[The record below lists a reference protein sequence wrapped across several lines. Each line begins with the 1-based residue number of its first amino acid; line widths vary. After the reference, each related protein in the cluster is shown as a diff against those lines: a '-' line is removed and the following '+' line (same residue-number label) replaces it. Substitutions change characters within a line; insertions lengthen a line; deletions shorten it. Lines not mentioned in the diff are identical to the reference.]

1 MEPEAPAAVLAELQ
15 RVLEQACE
23 ALGCQ
28 EEGRLQEAV
37 QGFFLARSR
46 VRYVAEALLRPL
58 LEEQPGDGGLALTA
72 AACTLLEDTYSQ
84 AVERL
89 TRGGGLC
96 SADSSHDAEGTRN
109 TGEEEEEGEE
119 GAAGGG
125 LFGAQRRSAGAGL
138 LEARGTAGAGRQQ
151 QAQERRRLSAVAQEC
166 VQEVAGSLDEVE
178 LREAVL
184 LPMRF
189 PQLFTGIRRPQCNLL
204 FHGAPGTG
212 KTMLVEKLA
221 AEAGTPLLC
230 LSPAATLSKWAGES
244 EKRLRAAFQAAAAL
258 SPAILFIDEVDS
270 LAPARG
276 AALPGGLQPW
286 PRTRRRP
293 ARGAPHLH
301 A

>member
-1 MEPEAPAAVLAELQ
+1 M
-15 RVLEQACE
+15 
-23 ALGCQ
+23 
-28 EEGRLQEAV
+28 
-37 QGFFLARSR
+37 
-46 VRYVAEALLRPL
+46 RYVAEALLRPL

-166 VQEVAGSLDEVE
+166 VQEVAGSLDEVVG
-178 LREAVL
+178 LQAIKQASSF
-184 LPMRF
+184 LP
-189 PQLFTGIRRPQCNLL
+189 PPCCGCLQPAGLASPLHRPLIPA
-204 FHGAPGTG
+204 HAPGLLSRTHSAQLRPG
-212 KTMLVEKLA
+212 LDLPAGA
-221 AEAGTPLLC
+221 AGGGAAADAL
-230 LSPAATLSKWAGES
+230 PAALHRHPPPAVQP
-244 EKRLRAAFQAAAAL
+244 AFPRRTRHRWAAA
-258 SPAILFIDEVDS
+258 
-270 LAPARG
+270 
-276 AALPGGLQPW
+276 
-286 PRTRRRP
+286 
-293 ARGAPHLH
+293 HY
-301 A
+301 